1 MENFS
6 TILQTVWRPAQ
17 KNSWGGLH
25 QPPPD
30 RARVKAVASHPSPHL
45 YPTDGDGAPLKCTR
59 RVRAGS
65 PPEDGD
71 RPLFVSRLRAPCRP

>member
-17 KNSWGGLH
+17 KNSWGGGLH

-30 RARVKAVASHPSPHL
+30 RARVKKHL
-45 YPTDGDGAPLKCTR
+45 ILCLDETKMDLKPLIM
-59 RVRAGS
+59 
-65 PPEDGD
+65 
-71 RPLFVSRLRAPCRP
+71 LF